1 MFMASSSETREDRQF
16 LVWES
21 TREGAAMVDLFSVTS
36 RDIKGGRVFAFK
48 GELDISTTDGLV
60 EQITGPAGS
69 FIVIDLSELT
79 FTDSSGL
86 GAILTARWKII
97 RDGGTLVLSRPK
109 RNVQALLEVTGLDEL
124 VTDWDPEWEKPSAA
138 DPLPESDEPA
148 LIAEDRQGHKHGTT
162 HRFGE
167 RRHPGADYSQT
178 THGRAGHTPS
188 L

>member
-1 MFMASSSETREDRQF
+1 M
-16 LVWES
+16 L
-21 TREGAAMVDLFSVTS
+21 DLFGVTS

-48 GELDISTTDGLV
+48 GELDISTIDGLV

-86 GAILTARWKII
+86 GAILTARWKMI

-124 VTDWDPEWEKPSAA
+124 VTDWDPEWE
-138 DPLPESDEPA
+138 
-148 LIAEDRQGHKHGTT
+148 
-162 HRFGE
+162 
-167 RRHPGADYSQT
+167 
-178 THGRAGHTPS
+178 
-188 L
+188 